1 MSKNKFNLT
10 IPTSVST
17 MSMETPLT
25 IPSRPQVPINKY
37 SSNEYP
43 SIVGD
48 LESFEPAPNVM
59 NAKHQFN
66 SSMPTPA
73 SAYSPEPM
81 EIQSRSFQTPPG
93 IMSKNNF
100 GLSVPKP
107 MNIPP
112 KPLERSTRENQTLMY
127 EKPSMDMY
135 GRSNALK
142 NQFNSPGSSTSIN
155 SPVIPPRS
163 FKRLPIRNQF
173 NTVPVIAPKPMN
185 VTPKPLDRATIEMF
199 ERPSMQTYGRD
210 YGRASNLTL
219 PSLSSTSINAP
230 NPLDIPP
237 RTFPMRPNTMP
248 KNKPNLTLPSAP
260 IISPN
265 AQYAPPMYE
274 STPKIV
280 PKNKFN
286 LSLPSASINI
296 SKPMDTSPPPFETSS
311 DADSSLLNQ
320 SKNSVDSMTQL
331 FEELDVDEY
340 AQNRLKLFLKQ
351 REEIGEIR
359 ADDLEKIGELGAGN
373 GGSVMKVRHIPTQLI
388 MAQKNIHLE
397 IKPTIRKQILREL
410 QVLNHCNYPHI
421 VGFHNAFQVDGEI
434 SICMEY
440 MDGGSL
446 DFILKRVVRIPEP
459 ILGKITLAVLKG
471 LSYLR
476 DKHAIMHR
484 DVKPSNIL
492 VNSCGEIKLCDF
504 GVSGQL
510 IDSMANTFV
519 GTRSYMA
526 PERLLGDHYS
536 VQSDIWSLG
545 VSLIE
550 MAIGVYPIPPPTRQF
565 IDEILKDD
573 KPPPQPKMA
582 IFDLLEYVSNQ
593 PPPRLQH
600 EYFSNEFS
608 HFTESCLQKD
618 PNERANLATLL
629 KHPWI
634 KKYENQPIDVAGWV
648 CTVMNLP
655 PPTPN

>member
-10 IPTSVST
+10 IPPSDST
-17 MSMETPLT
+17 MSMDTPLN
-25 IPSRPQVPINKY
+25 IPSQSQVPINKN
-37 SSNEYP
+37 SSDEYP
-43 SIVGD
+43 TIVGD
-48 LESFEPAPNVM
+48 SESFEPNVM
-59 NAKHQFN
+59 NVKNQFDSN
-66 SSMPTPA
+66 MSTPA
-73 SAYSPEPM
+73 SVHST
-81 EIQSRSFQTPPG
+81 EIQSQSFQTPPG
-93 IMSKNNF
+93 LMSKNDF
-100 GLSVPKP
+100 GPSDPKP
-107 MNIPP
+107 MNISP
-112 KPLERSTRENQTLMY
+112 KQLERSTRENQTLMY

-135 GRSNALK
+135 GQSNALK
-142 NQFNSPGSSTSIN
+142 NQNNSPSPGSSTSIN
-155 SPVIPPRS
+155 SPIIPPRS

-173 NTVPVIAPKPMN
+173 NTAPVIAPKPMN

-210 YGRASNLTL
+210 YGSASNLIL
-219 PSLSSTSINAP
+219 PSSGSSSTSIDAP
-230 NPLDIPP
+230 NPLNIPP
-237 RTFPMRPNTMP
+237 RTFQMRPNTMP

-260 IISPN
+260 INSPN
-265 AQYAPPMYE
+265 VQYVPPMYE
-274 STPKIV
+274 LTPMIV
-280 PKNKFN
+280 PKNKLS
-286 LSLPSASINI
+286 LSLPSASVNI
-296 SKPMDTSPPPFETSS
+296 SKPIETSPSPFETSS
-311 DADSSLLNQ
+311 DSDSSLLNQ
-320 SKNSVDSMTQL
+320 TKNSVDSMTKL

-359 ADDLEKIGELGAGN
+359 ADDLEKIGEIGSGN

-421 VGFHNAFQVDGEI
+421 VGFHNAFQAGSEI

-446 DFILKRVVRIPEP
+446 DFILKRVIRIPEP

-545 VSLIE
+545 MSLIE

-593 PPPRLQH
+593 PPPRLEH

-648 CTVMNLP
+648 CTAMNLP
-655 PPTPN
+655 PSTPT